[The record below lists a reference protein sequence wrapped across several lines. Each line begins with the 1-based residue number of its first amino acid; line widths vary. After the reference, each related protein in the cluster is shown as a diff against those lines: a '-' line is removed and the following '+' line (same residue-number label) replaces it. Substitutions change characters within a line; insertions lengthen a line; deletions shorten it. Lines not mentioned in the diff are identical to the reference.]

1 MKRYLFIL
9 CFSFTVLW
17 CNLSIAQKPDVIFRD
32 LSNLGNNKISST
44 ELLHIKKNSD
54 SNLMVLSPPDT
65 TKMAHSRK
73 AFLLKRNDSINTSIA
88 TDTISNR
95 EILNRWRRVRYV
107 K

>member
-1 MKRYLFIL
+1 
-9 CFSFTVLW
+9 
-17 CNLSIAQKPDVIFRD
+17 
-32 LSNLGNNKISST
+32 
-44 ELLHIKKNSD
+44 
-54 SNLMVLSPPDT
+54 
-65 TKMAHSRK
+65 MAHSRK